1 VARYYVYRGLVAPAV
16 FLSSI
21 PVALVNVTAAE
32 LMWTLTFIVPFAMG
46 RQLARREARDGG

>member
-1 VARYYVYRGLVAPAV
+1 MARYYVYRGLVAPAV